1 MEQTKK
7 KSSVLTL
14 TECAVMLA
22 LAVVL
27 SFIKL
32 FEAPMGGSITLVS
45 MLPIIMV
52 SIKHGN
58 KAGVATAFLFSL
70 IQLVQGIA
78 SGNVFVYCETAATVA
93 IVVAFDYIVPFTVLG
108 FAGSFRKLKI
118 GKFDTFGIYLG
129 IAVVIIA
136 RFCCHYITGFSV
148 WGQWAEDQSP
158 YVYSL
163 LYNGGYMLPELIFT
177 MIVSVILIQ
186 VPQIRK
192 ILGIKIETKE
202 SEENLNQKD

>member
-1 MEQTKK
+1 MEQKK
-7 KSSVLTL
+7 KNSSVLTL

-27 SFIKL
+27 SFIKVWKM
-32 FEAPMGGSITLVS
+32 PMGGAVTLVS

-78 SGNVFVYCETAATVA
+78 SGDVFVYCETAGIVA
-93 IVVAFDYIVPFTVLG
+93 VVVAFDYIVPFTVLG

-129 IAVVIIA
+129 IALVIIV

-148 WGQWAEDQSP
+148 WGQWAEGMSP
-158 YVYSL
+158 YMYSL
-163 LYNGGYMLPELIFT
+163 LYNGTYMLPELIFT
-177 MIVSVILIQ
+177 LIVSAILIQ

-192 ILGIKIETKE
+192 LLGIKIKPEDTKE
-202 SEENLNQKD
+202 NTEA